1 MKKILGFSEY
11 MKESSV
17 QKIEESEK
25 IFDAPIFED
34 DEKKIDLSDFVKK
47 FSGRLESIGKEA
59 EKEAEKIKK
68 QSEWEGISTGFKD
81 KSEGDLFRKW
91 MSEKHS
97 DWKGSGGD
105 TLSPSSK
112 FYDNGLIREAY
123 GKYKEEYG
131 FSQKESEDFRKW
143 WRSDEDRKKKE
154 FEVEN
159 SEGKKSK
166 DSVGDKGSSTA
177 KVLLLAYK
185 SEKSKWDEE
194 WKKNN
199 KKEVQ
204 SK

>member
-154 FEVEN
+154 FGKDTVSESGKPNAEVLL
-159 SEGKKSK
+159 SAYKDKKS
-166 DSVGDKGSSTA
+166 
-177 KVLLLAYK
+177 
-185 SEKSKWDEE
+185 EWNEE